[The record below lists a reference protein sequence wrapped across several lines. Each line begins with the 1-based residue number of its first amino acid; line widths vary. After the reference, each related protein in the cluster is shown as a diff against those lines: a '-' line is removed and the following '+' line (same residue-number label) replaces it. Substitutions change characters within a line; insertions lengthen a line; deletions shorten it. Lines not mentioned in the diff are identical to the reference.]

1 VAGVVPLMEPLLHL
15 VVVTA
20 GVGEAYSVGD
30 LAHLLWGCAMLG
42 VVPRQGLINSF
53 AGGSWQPATA
63 CQAYSHPTLDSP

>member
-1 VAGVVPLMEPLLHL
+1 MHACHPW
-15 VVVTA
+15 TA

-53 AGGSWQPATA
+53 AGGSCP
-63 CQAYSHPTLDSP
+63 DSSQ